1 MEYSE
6 LLSQGEPIPATVA
19 NLKIIMEHLNGQ
31 NWGAWDLPALTVGY
45 TANQYEGPNGR
56 NVTALKLDEPILTT
70 AGPVALFKC
79 GPGRRILPKYT
90 AVENLSDAGEK

>member
-1 MEYSE
+1 MNYDE
-6 LLSQGEPIPATVA
+6 LISQGQPIAATVA

-31 NWGAWDLPALTVGY
+31 NWGVWRLPALTVGY

-56 NVTALKLDEPILTT
+56 NVTTLILDEPILTT

-79 GPGRRILPKYT
+79 GPARRMLPKYT
-90 AVENLSDAGEK
+90 AIESLSDAAEK